1 MVAAALGCGFGT
13 PDLSRVIAIE
23 IIAPDSLE
31 QFDTLVPHARALD
44 GHFDTV
50 PGATV
55 VWSTLDTATL
65 TVLDSTSGRT
75 VVNHPGTTPGR
86 LLARTGSTFSNPV
99 LILAQAAADTV
110 YATPP
115 QRVADTVHLSVDSL
129 SDSLAILIAQTIDST
144 SGGDSLTLP
153 LAGRPVAYA
162 ITYPVAAGPV
172 TLVTS
177 DTAHALVTADTAASG
192 STGIASVKLRLIA
205 GPVPDSVLVT
215 ASARRAVGT
224 TVPGSPVT
232 FVVRF
237 LP

>member
-1 MVAAALGCGFGT
+1 MVAAALGCGIFSP

-23 IIAPDSLE
+23 VTAPDSLE
-31 QFDTLVPHARALD
+31 ELDTLIPHARALD
-44 GHFDTV
+44 GHFDSV
-50 PGATV
+50 AATF
-55 VWSTLDTATL
+55 VWSTLDTAIL

-75 VVNHPGTTPGR
+75 VVNHPGSTPGR
-86 LLARTGSTFSNPV
+86 LLARAGQTFSNPV
-99 LILAQAAADTV
+99 SIRALAAADTV
-110 YATPP
+110 YATPSS
-115 QRVADTVHLSVDSL
+115 RVADTVHLSIDSL
-129 SDSLAILIAQTIDST
+129 SDSLAILVAQTIDSAT
-144 SGGDSLTLP
+144 GGDSLTVP
-153 LAGRPVAYA
+153 LAGRPVAYTIA
-162 ITYPVAAGPV
+162 YPAAPGLV

-177 DTAHALVTADTAASG
+177 DTARALATADTVASG
-192 STGIASVKLRLIA
+192 SAGIASVKLRLIA